1 MGLLPG
7 LVAAAA
13 ALAALYGLLW
23 ARPDAWP
30 GWPRSLTK
38 TGAVAALA
46 LAGWVAGAPGLI
58 VAGLALGAVGDFAL
72 SRPGTG
78 AFLAG
83 MAAFAAG
90 HLAYVLAF
98 ACAPLLAL
106 AGPEGSALHIGGA
119 DSAALALLAVLLG
132 STELWLSP
140 HTGAF
145 KAPVRGYVVV
155 IGLMAAASLFA
166 PGAGMIGLTESLAID
181 STALV
186 LLGVALFV
194 LSDLML
200 ALERFV
206 LGNPVARA
214 LLARAL
220 WPAYWLGQALILAG
234 SLSDPGHWWLTGK
247 G

>member
-7 LVAAAA
+7 LFAAAA

-23 ARPDAWP
+23 ARPDAPP

-38 TGAVAALA
+38 TGSVAGLA
-46 LAGWVAGAPGLI
+46 LAAWVAGAPGLI
-58 VAGLALGAVGDFAL
+58 VAGLALGAAGDFAL
-72 SRPGTG
+72 SRPGSG

-90 HLAYVLAF
+90 HLAYALGF
-98 ACAPLLAL
+98 ATAPLLAL
-106 AGPEGSALHIGGA
+106 AGPEGGALHISGTGA
-119 DSAALALLAVLLG
+119 AALALLALLLG

-155 IGLMAAASLFA
+155 IGLMAAASLLA
-166 PGAGMIGLTESLAID
+166 PGTGMVGLTESLGMHN
-181 STALV
+181 TM
-186 LLGVALFV
+186 LLLPGVALFV

-206 LGNPVARA
+206 LGNPAARA

-234 SLSDPGHWWLTGK
+234 SLADPGQWWLIGK